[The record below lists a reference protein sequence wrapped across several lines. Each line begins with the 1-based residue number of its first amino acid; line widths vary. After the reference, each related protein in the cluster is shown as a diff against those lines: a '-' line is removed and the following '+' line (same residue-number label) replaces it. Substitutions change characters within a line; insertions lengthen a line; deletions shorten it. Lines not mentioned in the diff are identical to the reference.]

1 MARLA
6 ACLAL
11 ATMLGTVPA
20 ASAHSLKEL
29 EDGLFKRE
37 PFVQF
42 VEQPAPGFTLQ
53 DAAGHRVSL
62 SDFHDKVVVL
72 WFIYTHCPDECP
84 LQSEKLAGIQAQI
97 DQTPMRD
104 AVEFVTVTTDP
115 ARDTPE
121 ILASYGKAHGLD
133 SSNWIFLS
141 SGVDKPVATRELAE
155 RYGLQFT
162 PEGDGELMHGVV
174 TQIIDKKGRLRARF
188 HGMKFDN
195 TNLILYVNALSN
207 DYD

>member
-1 MARLA
+1 MPRLV
-6 ACLAL
+6 ACLVLAL
-11 ATMLGTVPA
+11 ELGAAQV

-53 DAAGHRVSL
+53 DTTGHRVSL
-62 SDFHDKVVVL
+62 FDFRDKVVVL
-72 WFIYTHCPDECP
+72 WFIYTNCPDECP

-97 DQTPMRD
+97 DRTPMRD
-104 AVEFVTVTTDP
+104 LVEFVTVTTDP

-121 ILASYGKAHGLD
+121 ALASYGKAHGLN
-133 SSNWIFLS
+133 SSNWVFLT
-141 SGVDKPVATRELAE
+141 SGVDKPTATRELAE
-155 RYGLQFT
+155 RYGLKFT

-188 HGMKFDN
+188 HGLKFDD
-195 TNLILYVNALSN
+195 TNLILYVDALTN